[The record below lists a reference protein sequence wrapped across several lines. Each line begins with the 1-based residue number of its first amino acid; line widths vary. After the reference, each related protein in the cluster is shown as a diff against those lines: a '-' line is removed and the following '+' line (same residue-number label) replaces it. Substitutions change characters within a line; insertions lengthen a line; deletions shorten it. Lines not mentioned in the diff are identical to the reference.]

1 MHATLLRSPGE
12 GDLNG
17 EDLNGMWDVSPVVA
31 EPRVEDTRGLT
42 VIYCQEM
49 SVIQKY

>member
-17 EDLNGMWDVSPVVA
+17 MWDVSPVVA
-31 EPRVEDTRGLT
+31 KPRVEDTRGLT